1 MPSFASLWTG
11 LHHFVRNLVRR
22 DRVERELTDEID
34 GYVDLLTEEKIAQGL
49 SRDDAR
55 RVARLELGRPEHLK
69 DHVRDVRV
77 GAWLDALRQDVRF
90 GVRTLIRRP
99 GFTLVAV
106 LTLALGIGANSAIF
120 ALADAALLR
129 PLPFPEA
136 DRLVMIHEH
145 TPTVDRG
152 IVGLYEVVEWAAR
165 NRTFESM
172 TPIWANRRVIADADG
187 TGEMIDMQS
196 VSTRFFDVFRVAPI
210 LGRTFLPSDDRP
222 DADLVVL
229 SERIWRDRFGGD
241 PGVIGRQIRIDRNP
255 YTVVGV
261 VPAGFQVLGP
271 SNAWMLVTTSF
282 MRSRTAVGHYVRAAG
297 RLAPGATLANAQ
309 ADLTTVADAFAKE
322 RPDLN
327 KDHGV
332 VLEPLHDGLIS
343 TDLRLTAK
351 LLLGVIAFVLLTC
364 CANIANLVLART
376 SGRARELAVRSAL
389 GAGGRRLARLLLTES
404 LVLSAIAA
412 ALGAALGAAILATAP
427 SLLPPGVLPVD
438 VRLAFDG
445 RVLTFCAAAAFGFAI
460 ALGALPAWQA
470 ARRPPLEAMTG
481 GGRTST
487 GGGSTFRS
495 VLAMSQVAA
504 AVVMLCGAGLLL
516 RSLVALGS
524 VDPGHRASD
533 VLTMAINLPFVRPD
547 APPGTPYATVDAQR
561 QFYDAVEREV
571 ATVPGVRRVTWGSA
585 LPLDGWWIGYT
596 FQRDGDPPRPES
608 QRDLSHYKHVDSAYF
623 ETLGIPIVSGRAF
636 TSLDTEHSPPV
647 CIVNEALVRR
657 YLGGQTPLGARLV
670 VRGWT
675 TGRGPLPVR
684 EIVGVVGQVRE
695 FPDQADT
702 QPQIYVPL
710 RQDPT
715 TRLSLVVLPSGGSA
729 SALTP
734 AVLAA
739 IARVDKGLPVT
750 KVRTIA
756 AIGYEA
762 NAAARFR
769 AVLIGAF
776 ALLVLTLAVVGVFG
790 VLAYSVQQRVRE
802 FGVRIALGATTSNV
816 LLMVFGG
823 TIRIT
828 VAGLV
833 IGLAAAAI
841 LGRSMSALLFGV
853 RPVDP
858 LTFVGVAAL
867 LAVTAALAT
876 AVPAFRAATVDPI
889 VALRQD

>member
-1 MPSFASLWTG
+1 MRKTPRPWFWKVPVEQEVDEEIAFHLEMHTRDLVAKG
-11 LHHFVRNLVRR
+11 LAPDAAREAAARRLGDVERLKHTCVDLGRKR
-22 DRVERELTDEID
+22 DRMMRITQWV
-34 GYVDLLTEEKIAQGL
+34 G
-49 SRDDAR
+49 
-55 RVARLELGRPEHLK
+55 
-69 DHVRDVRV
+69 DVRE
-77 GAWLDALRQDVRF
+77 DVI
-90 GVRTLIRRP
+90 VAIRRLKQSP
-99 GFTLVAV
+99 GFTIVAV
-106 LTLALGIGANSAIF
+106 LTLALGIGANSALF
-120 ALADAALLR
+120 ALADATLLR
-129 PLPFPEA
+129 PLRFPGA

-145 TPTVDRG
+145 KPTVDRG

-172 TPIWANRRVIADADG
+172 TPIWATRRVITDADG
-187 TGEMIDMQS
+187 TGQMIDMQS
-196 VSTRFFDVFRVAPI
+196 VSTQFFDLFRVVPL

-229 SERIWRDRFGGD
+229 GEHIWRDRFGGD
-241 PGVIGRQIRIDRNP
+241 SGVIGRQIRIDRNP

-261 VPAGFQVLGP
+261 VPARFQVLGQ
-271 SNAWMLVTTSF
+271 SDAWMLVTTSF
-282 MRSRTAVGHYVRAAG
+282 MRSRAAVGHYVRAAG
-297 RLAPGATLANAQ
+297 RLAPGATLASAQ

-332 VLEPLHDGLIS
+332 LLEPLHDGLIS

-389 GAGGRRLARLLLTES
+389 GAGGRRIARLLLTES

-412 ALGAALGAAILATAP
+412 ALGAALGAAILAAAP

-438 VRLAFDG
+438 VTLTFDG
-445 RVLTFCAAAAFGFAI
+445 RVLAFCAAAAFGLAI
-460 ALGALPAWQA
+460 AFGALPAWQA
-470 ARRPPLEAMTG
+470 ARRPPLQAMTS
-481 GGRTST
+481 GGRSST
-487 GGGSTFRS
+487 GGGSTFRT
-495 VLAMSQVAA
+495 VLAITQVAA

-516 RSLVALGS
+516 RSLVALAS
-524 VDPGHRASD
+524 VDAGHRAND

-547 APPGTPYATVDAQR
+547 AAPGTPYATVDAWR

-571 ATVPGVRRVTWGSA
+571 ATVPGVRQVTWGSA

-623 ETLGIPIVSGRAF
+623 GTLGIPIVSGRAF

-647 CIVNEALVRR
+647 CIVNDALVRR

-675 TGRGPLPVR
+675 TGGGTLPVR

-695 FPDQADT
+695 FPDKADT
-702 QPQIYVPL
+702 EPQIYVPL

-715 TRLSLVVLPSGGSA
+715 TRLSLVVQPSGGSA

-756 AIGYEA
+756 AISYEA

-769 AVLIGAF
+769 AVIIGAF

-802 FGVRIALGATTSNV
+802 FGVRIALGATTRNV
-816 LLMVFGG
+816 LLMVFGSTMRMIG
-823 TIRIT
+823 
-828 VAGLV
+828 AGLI
-833 IGLAAAAI
+833 IGLAAAAV
-841 LGRSMSALLFGV
+841 LGRSMSSFLFGV
-853 RPVDP
+853 QPLDPV
-858 LTFVGVAAL
+858 TFAGVAAL

-876 AVPAFRAATVDPI
+876 AVPALRAARVDPI

>member
-1 MPSFASLWTG
+1 MATVKSPNALLLG
-11 LHHFVRNLVRR
+11 RKR
-22 DRVERELTDEID
+22 DRKMHVIQWIED
-34 GYVDLLTEEKIAQGL
+34 
-49 SRDDAR
+49 SRDDI
-55 RVARLELGRPEHLK
+55 V
-69 DHVRDVRV
+69 V
-77 GAWLDALRQDVRF
+77 ALRRLKQS
-90 GVRTLIRRP
+90 P

-106 LTLALGIGANSAIF
+106 LTLALGIGANSALF
-120 ALADAALLR
+120 ALADATLLR
-129 PLPFPEA
+129 PLRFPDA

-145 TPTVDRG
+145 RPTVDRG

-165 NRTFESM
+165 NQTFESM
-172 TPIWANRRVIADADG
+172 TPIWANRRVMTGDAG
-187 TGEMIDMQS
+187 AGELIDIQA
-196 VSTRFFDVFRVAPI
+196 VSAQFFDVFRVSAL

-222 DADLVVL
+222 NADVVVL

-241 PGVIGRQIRIDRNP
+241 PSVIGRRIRIDRDP
-255 YTVVGV
+255 YTVVGI
-261 VPAGFQVLGP
+261 VPAGFQVLAP
-271 SNAWMLVTTSF
+271 SEVWTVVSTSF
-282 MRSRTAVGHYVRAAG
+282 MRSRPAIGHYVRAAG
-297 RLAPGATLANAQ
+297 RLAPGATLATAQ
-309 ADLTTVADAFAKE
+309 TDVTMVADAFAKE

-332 VLEPLHDGLIS
+332 LLEPLHDGLIS
-343 TDLRLTAK
+343 ADLRLTAK
-351 LLLGVIAFVLLTC
+351 LLLGVVAFVLLTC

-376 SGRARELAVRSAL
+376 SARARELAVRSAL
-389 GAGGRRLARLLLTES
+389 GGGGRRIARLLLTES

-412 ALGAALGAAILATAP
+412 ALGAALGAAILETAP
-427 SLLPPGVLPVD
+427 SLLPPGVLPID
-438 VRLAFDG
+438 VTLTFDG
-445 RVLTFCAAAAFGFAI
+445 RVLAFCAAAAFGLAFAF
-460 ALGALPAWQA
+460 GAFPAWQA
-470 ARRPPLEAMTG
+470 ARLPPLQALQAMTS

-516 RSLVALGS
+516 RSLVALAG

-533 VLTMAINLPFVRPD
+533 VLTMTIGLPFVRPD
-547 APPGTPYATVDAQR
+547 APPGTPYATIDARR
-561 QFYDAVEREV
+561 QFYDAVEHGVRS
-571 ATVPGVRRVTWGSA
+571 VPGVRNVTWGSA

-596 FQRDGDPPRPES
+596 FQREGDPPRPES
-608 QRDLSHYKHVDSAYF
+608 QRDLSHYKHVGPAYF

-636 TSLDTEHSPPV
+636 TTLDTEHSQPV
-647 CIVNEALVRR
+647 CIVNDALVRR
-657 YLGGQTPLGARLV
+657 FFGNQTPLGARLI

-675 TGRGPLPVR
+675 TAGGPLPVR

-695 FPDQADT
+695 RPDEADT
-702 QPQIYVPL
+702 QPQIYVPF
-710 RQDPT
+710 RQDPPST
-715 TRLSLVVLPSGGSA
+715 LSLVVQPSGGSA

-734 AVLAA
+734 AVRAA
-739 IARVDKGLPVT
+739 VARVDKERPVGN
-750 KVRTIA
+750 VQTIA
-756 AIGYEA
+756 AISYKA

-802 FGVRIALGATTSNV
+802 FGVRIALGATTRNV
-816 LLMVFGG
+816 LLMVLGG
-823 TIRIT
+823 TIRVIG
-828 VAGLV
+828 AGLV

-841 LGRSMSALLFGV
+841 LGRSISAFLFGV

-858 LTFVGVAAL
+858 LTFAGVAAL

-876 AVPAFRAATVDPI
+876 AIPAFRAARVDPM